1 VIRYRCARCG
11 QVLAV
16 VRVEGARGGLVVEL
30 YDGRVY
36 RGCMGALAP
45 VEVAALI
52 KQCPRCKRE
61 LRAKPTKI
69 EVKPTRKG

>member
-1 VIRYRCARCG
+1 
-11 QVLAV
+11 VLAI
-16 VRVEGARGGLVVEL
+16 VRVEEGSGHPPYRVTIQL
-30 YDGRVY
+30 YNGKTY
-36 RGCMGALAP
+36 RGCIGALTP

-69 EVKPTRKG
+69 KVKKAGEHST